1 MNSPRPNTDAAHP
14 PKPGRT
20 LPIYTDPRSKGTLSA
35 DQALRPRASLRLS
48 ELSAGIIAPRLYT
61 VYIMVMVKVID
72 LEIS

>member
-35 DQALRPRASLRLS
+35 DQALRPRALLLS
-48 ELSAGIIAPRLYT
+48 ELSAGNIAPRLYT
-61 VYIMVMVKVID
+61 FFIMVMVMVID